1 MKQVVLKLTINF
13 DESDLDE
20 YYIEQMAIDAA
31 ADAFPGI
38 LGDGE
43 IWVNGTEIEVLK

>member
-13 DESDLDE
+13 DESDLDAE
-20 YYIEQMAIDAA
+20 YIEQLAMDAA
-31 ADAFPGI
+31 AENLPGV

-43 IWVNGTEIEVLK
+43 IWVNDTEIEVLK

>member
-13 DESDLDE
+13 DESDLDSD
-20 YYIEQMAIDAA
+20 YIEQLAIDAA
-31 ADAFPGI
+31 ADNFPGV

-43 IWVNGTEIEVLK
+43 IWVNDTEIEVLK